1 MHDPD
6 RFAGKPSLERP
17 FPFAR
22 RWHVIDEI
30 DLVGLV
36 ADHAGTERLCMRL
49 EACADRLPERPAPA
63 EIDDL
68 CAALQSRVLDH
79 IDREDRLLAAMFADE
94 VRDPLCRALLDHIHA
109 RHVACTV
116 LAQDLIASLNAT
128 APGHRT
134 ICAEALGYMLRC
146 FFDGCRAAMAF
157 EELAILALAGTRLT
171 REARALLTHRLA
183 AA

>member
-1 MHDPD
+1 MQDPD
-6 RFAGKPSLERP
+6 TFSGSHV
-17 FPFAR
+17 PFAR

-30 DLVGLV
+30 DLIGLA
-36 ADHAGTERLCMRL
+36 ADHAATERLCVRL
-49 EACADRLPERPAPA
+49 EACADQLPERPTPA

-68 CAALQSRVLDH
+68 CAALQSRLLDH
-79 IDREDRLLAAMFADE
+79 IDREDRLLAAMFARDLP
-94 VRDPLCRALLDHIHA
+94 DPLCHALLDHIHT

-116 LAQDLIASLNAT
+116 LAQDLIAALDAT
-128 APGHRT
+128 APGHRS
-134 ICAEALGYMLRC
+134 ICPEALGYMLRC

-171 REARALLTHRLA
+171 RDARALLAHRLA

>member
-1 MHDPD
+1 M
-6 RFAGKPSLERP
+6 
-17 FPFAR
+17 
-22 RWHVIDEI
+22 IDEI

-36 ADHAGTERLCMRL
+36 ADHAAAERLCARL
-49 EACADRLPERPAPA
+49 EACADQLPQRPAPA
-63 EIDDL
+63 EIGDL
-68 CAALQSRVLDH
+68 CAALQSSIVDH
-79 IDREDRLLAAMFADE
+79 VESEDRFLATMFAHDL
-94 VRDPLCRALLDHIHA
+94 RDPLCHALLDHIHT

-116 LAQDLIASLNAT
+116 LAQDLIASLDAT

-157 EELAILALAGTRLT
+157 EELAIVVLAGTRLT
-171 REARALLTHRLA
+171 REARALLTGRLA

>member
-1 MHDPD
+1 MQDPD
-6 RFAGKPSLERP
+6 TFAASP
-17 FPFAR
+17 FPFVG

-36 ADHAGTERLCMRL
+36 ADHAATERLCARL
-49 EACADRLPERPAPA
+49 EACADQLPDRPTLA

-68 CAALQSRVLDH
+68 CAALQSRILDH
-79 IDREDRLLAAMFADE
+79 IEREDQLLAAMFA
-94 VRDPLCRALLDHIHA
+94 RTRSAPLCHALLDQIHM

-116 LAQDLIASLNAT
+116 LAQDLVAALDAT

-146 FFDGCRAAMAF
+146 FFEGCRAAMAF
-157 EELAILALAGTRLT
+157 EELAILALAGSRLT
-171 REARALLTHRLA
+171 REARALLTERLA